1 MVVLLRIV
9 GLALVAALAAAVL
22 AWMFTGDRKW
32 LRLAWQ
38 IFKYGVY
45 ALAFVLLMFAGE
57 ALFHAG

>member
-1 MVVLLRIV
+1 VLVVLRIL
-9 GLALVAALAAAVL
+9 GLALAVALATTVL
-22 AWMFTGDRKW
+22 AWMFTRDRKW

-45 ALAFVLLMFAGE
+45 ALALVLLMFAGE

>member
-1 MVVLLRIV
+1 VLVVLRIL
-9 GLALVAALAAAVL
+9 GLALAVALATTVL
-22 AWMFTGDRKW
+22 AWMFTRDRKW
-32 LRLAWQ
+32 LRLAWL

>member
-1 MVVLLRIV
+1 MLVVLRIL
-9 GLALVAALAAAVL
+9 GLALAVALATTVL
-22 AWMFTGDRKW
+22 AWMFTRDRKW

>member
-1 MVVLLRIV
+1 MIVLLRLI
-9 GLALVAALAAAVL
+9 GLALVAALAATVL

-38 IFKYGVY
+38 VFKYGVF
-45 ALAFVLLMFAGE
+45 ALAFLLLLFAGE

>member
-9 GLALVAALAAAVL
+9 GLALAATLAAAVL
-22 AWMFTGDRKW
+22 AWMFTGERKW
-32 LRLAWQ
+32 LQLAWQ

>member
-9 GLALVAALAAAVL
+9 GLALVATLAATVL

-45 ALAFVLLMFAGE
+45 GLAFVLLMFAGE

>member
-1 MVVLLRIV
+1 MLILLRIV
-9 GLALVAALAAAVL
+9 GLALVAVLALTVL

-38 IFKYGVY
+38 VFKYGVF
-45 ALAFVLLMFAGE
+45 ALTFLLLLFAGE

>member
-1 MVVLLRIV
+1 VLVVLRVV
-9 GLALVAALAAAVL
+9 GLALVVAVATTVL
-22 AWMFTGDRKW
+22 AWMLTGERKW
-32 LRLAWQ
+32 LRLAWR

>member
-1 MVVLLRIV
+1 VLVLLRIV
-9 GLALVAALAAAVL
+9 GLALVAALAVTVL

-38 IFKYGVY
+38 VFKYGVF
-45 ALAFVLLMFAGE
+45 ALAFLLLMFAAE